1 MPTRW
6 IRFKS
11 SLECFQVF
19 PSRSVTEWLCRW
31 SGNFRVGRN
40 DVVEK
45 WRIEPGNYQLQSGKI
60 IAYADGRLLALL
72 PIKVISCGSGR
83 TAYGHLAVHCRRGQ
97 APSLR
102 CEGPQ
107 FVNRGLIAEDRP
119 ESDLVEDV
127 LARPPAAL

>member
-1 MPTRW
+1 MDPVQIELRMLPSFSVA
-6 IRFKS
+6 IGDEVAVP
-11 SLECFQVF
+11 LE
-19 PSRSVTEWLCRW
+19 SW

-72 PIKVISCGSGR
+72 PIKVVSCGSGR

-107 FVNRGLIAEDRP
+107 FVNCGLISEDRP